1 MAAVIGAVGRL
12 TIPPS
17 DTVSDEAKSD
27 FNKRMATNIQQVIK
41 LETKMHATSDP
52 AAGSYY
58 IEQLTEE
65 LAQKAWS
72 RCMELMGE

>member
-1 MAAVIGAVGRL
+1 
-12 TIPPS
+12 
-17 DTVSDEAKSD
+17 
-27 FNKRMATNIQQVIK
+27 MATNIQQVIK
-41 LETKMHATSDP
+41 LETNMHATSDP